1 MKHGILFFF
10 FLSVLSFGNTGL
22 AKELVIG
29 LDADMSSVAKT
40 GGVAIQRGA
49 QLAINEI
56 NERGGVLG
64 QTLVLSV
71 RDHKGNPARGISN
84 LKKFSKRENLVAVLG
99 GVHTPVV
106 LQELETIH
114 ENKLLFLVPWAAG
127 TPITSNSFSPNYV
140 FRASIRDKEAGPVLI
155 KHAVGT
161 GAKNV
166 YLVLE
171 RTGWGRSNEVSMR
184 QAAKESGLEVSG
196 VSWINWGQKNVT
208 KEVSEI
214 AASDPDAIMLVANAP
229 EGVVVANALLS
240 NPALSNKPVIAHWGI
255 AGGNFVNAVGLE
267 QLSRLNV
274 STIQTFSFLNAYD
287 QSKASEVLSAY
298 QSTYDPNASQENI
311 QGVVGFAQAYDLVHM
326 LALAIKSA
334 ESIER
339 PKVRDALEA
348 LETYHGLIKHY
359 EKPFSPDQH
368 DALLRDDY
376 FMAAFNENGNLVPN

>member
-1 MKHGILFFF
+1 M
-10 FLSVLSFGNTGL
+10 
-22 AKELVIG
+22 
-29 LDADMSSVAKT
+29 
-40 GGVAIQRGA
+40 
-49 QLAINEI
+49 
-56 NERGGVLG
+56 
-64 QTLVLSV
+64 
-71 RDHKGNPARGISN
+71 
-84 LKKFSKRENLVAVLG
+84 
-99 GVHTPVV
+99 
-106 LQELETIH
+106 
-114 ENKLLFLVPWAAG
+114 
-127 TPITSNSFSPNYV
+127 
-140 FRASIRDKEAGPVLI
+140 
-155 KHAVGT
+155 
-161 GAKNV
+161 
-166 YLVLE
+166 
-171 RTGWGRSNEVSMR
+171 
-184 QAAKESGLEVSG
+184 
-196 VSWINWGQKNVT
+196 T